1 MSFIHR
7 NSITFPSGNI
17 PQFNA
22 RQMRGDILLTLLPTN
37 RSDEKTCWRGKLRT
51 FFEGLHIRDIGVGA
65 SGQKKN
71 IEQDRF
77 YEFHGYPV
85 QEVWMNPNRFLHVLM
100 DSECPVNRLPQEFR
114 EPEILTRLW
123 SPLMKSFTEDLTQNT
138 LQEES
143 SAKSEDS

>member
-22 RQMRGDILLTLLPTN
+22 RQMRRDILLTLLPTN

-51 FFEGLHIRDIGVGA
+51 FFEGLHICDIGVGA

-71 IEQDRF
+71 IEQDRS
-77 YEFHGYPV
+77 YEFHGYPCGNIYFSHIAQGMPTSWRWV
-85 QEVWMNPNRFLHVLM
+85 ALISNE
-100 DSECPVNRLPQEFR
+100 
-114 EPEILTRLW
+114 
-123 SPLMKSFTEDLTQNT
+123 K
-138 LQEES
+138 
-143 SAKSEDS
+143 AKYRRSG